1 VAYDDLLIGVSA
13 PVLSPLT
20 TATSG
25 GTLAA
30 ATYFYVVTA
39 TTAVGETTGSDERS
53 VATTGAA
60 STVTLA
66 WTAVPGATGYKVYRS
81 TSAGTEVLIA
91 TVGVVLTYTDTGAA
105 AGATTVPTTN
115 STVVSLKTLGHI
127 VSFDGI
133 FSDGPLRGENVV
145 YPGVAGATHMP
156 KVRGA
161 YVFTVPMV
169 ILGDWGDVNAALNSL
184 RTLLDSSAAPL
195 AMTRHRT
202 VGAGTSVQT
211 AAGDYL
217 DGLEPNLIG
226 MSAGRVA
233 INLVNLDGAW
243 T

>member
-1 VAYDDLLIGVSA
+1 MAYDDLLIGAPA
-13 PVLSPLT
+13 PVLSVT
-20 TATSG
+20 GTATTG

-30 ATYFYVVTA
+30 ATYYYRVTA
-39 TTAVGETTGSDERS
+39 TNAAGETVGSNEVS
-53 VATTGAA
+53 QVTTGAT
-60 STVTLA
+60 STVSLS
-66 WTAVPGATGYKVYRS
+66 WTAVEQATGYKVYRS
-81 TSAGTEVLIA
+81 TSSGTEVLIA
-91 TVGVVLTYTDTGAA
+91 TLGAVTSYTDTGAA
-105 AGATTVPTTN
+105 AGAGTVPAVNTAL
-115 STVVSLKTLGHI
+115 VSLKTLGHI

-156 KVRGA
+156 KVRAA

-169 ILGDWGDVNAALNSL
+169 ILGDWGDVNAAIDSL
-184 RTLLDSSAAPL
+184 RALLDSSAAPL

-233 INLVNLDGAW
+233 INLVNLDGEW